1 MEERKVT
8 LTRKTKETDIALSLN
23 LDGNGTNKIDTGIGF
38 FNHMLELLSV
48 HSGIDMEVKCK
59 GDIDVDFHH
68 SVEDIGIVF
77 GNALNKALG
86 DKVGIERY
94 ADKVIPMD
102 ETVVLCAVDLGGR
115 NAFVYDIDLTGTIG
129 DFDAELV
136 KEFFK
141 AVTDNAKINIF
152 FKEFTKCDN
161 KHHKAEAIFKAFAR
175 CLKDAVKITSNRL
188 LSSKGTLW

>member
-1 MEERKVT
+1 MERKIT
-8 LTRKTKETDIALSLN
+8 LSRKTKETDIELSIN
-23 LDGNGTNKIDTGIGF
+23 LDGKGENKIDTGIGF

-48 HSGIDMEVKCK
+48 HSGIDMVVKCK

-77 GNALNKALG
+77 GDALKQALG

-94 ADKVIPMD
+94 ADRVIPMD
-102 ETVVLCAVDLGGR
+102 ETIVLCAIDLGGR
-115 NAFVYDIDLTGTIG
+115 NGFIYDVELDGKIG

-136 KEFFK
+136 REFFK
-141 AVTDNAKINIF
+141 AITDNARINIY
-152 FKEFTKCDN
+152 FKEFTTGDN
-161 KHHKAEAIFKAFAR
+161 KHHKAEAIFKSFAR

-188 LSSKGTLW
+188 QSSKGTL